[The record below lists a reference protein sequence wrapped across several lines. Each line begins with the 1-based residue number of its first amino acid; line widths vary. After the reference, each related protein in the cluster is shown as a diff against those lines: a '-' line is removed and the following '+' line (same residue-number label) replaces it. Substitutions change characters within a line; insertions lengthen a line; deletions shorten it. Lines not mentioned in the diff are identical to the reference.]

1 MICEILH
8 EENTRG
14 KHIVEKDKKEEGFGL
29 RTPSVLGSGGNALVL
44 LNINFLFSNLHG
56 SFCNVHHLLLNLIN
70 RSKNHSEDCATSK

>member
-1 MICEILH
+1 MQVMVSL
-8 EENTRG
+8 T
-14 KHIVEKDKKEEGFGL
+14 KYLVALQEEGFGW

-70 RSKNHSEDCATSK
+70 GSKNHSEDCATSK